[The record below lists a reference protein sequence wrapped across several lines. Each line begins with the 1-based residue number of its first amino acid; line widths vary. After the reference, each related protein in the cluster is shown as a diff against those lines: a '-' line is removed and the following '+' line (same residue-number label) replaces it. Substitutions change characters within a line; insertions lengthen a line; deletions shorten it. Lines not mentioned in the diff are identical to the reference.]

1 MDSLDIN
8 HVVIDNGVTSV
19 GGSAFAGLKS
29 LSGVTLPASVNAI
42 GGRAFSDTGLT
53 DASIP
58 AAVTSIGAGAFEN
71 CKSLSGANLP
81 SGLRELGGN
90 AFRGCSFLSGGLS
103 LPSSLKYV
111 GAGAFAGCES
121 LSGTLTIPDNILSIG
136 SGAFSGCTGLT
147 GLTIENR
154 AVPLDVGGL
163 AFSEC
168 EGLVSVSIPAPPA
181 SNVKMDESALR
192 GCKNLSEGD
201 IDDHEPGTFGSYL
214 ITFDANGGTVPV
226 SSKYSEATGYLVDI
240 PVPTRSGYDFLG
252 WYTQRDNDKGALVDD
267 STRFTSAVT
276 VYAHWAPVAGYT
288 VTFDGRGGT
297 ASTLTMQTAAGGR
310 LPYMPADPVYPGHR
324 FKCWAF
330 HPEGGSEITAATG
343 FSKNTT
349 VYAIWER
356 NEFTITFDGN
366 GGSTSTGSIKT
377 GPDGKF
383 SAGFAVPVATR
394 SGYIFDG
401 WYTGRTGGMPVS
413 SATVFDRD
421 RTVYAHWA
429 VPAVHTVKFD
439 WNDAD
444 PDAEP
449 DDPAAVPKTVTI
461 DTDGRGMIEYPVPV
475 RIGYKFLGWFTER
488 DHGTMA
494 VKLRNEAL
502 YGSKDLLHFNS
513 DSTVY
518 ARWTSPDAVKITFNA
533 GEGTFLLAGVSGSAY
548 EAYVDE
554 DGKLPYLPSSVDKPG
569 YRFEGWYTSQTGGTK
584 IDSNRVFSHDTTV
597 YAHWSPLSSA
607 IVTFDANGGKLSVGG
622 VESATYSVYV
632 GSDKKLSGLPAD
644 PEWSGRTFAGWYTAK
659 TGGMAVGTGMEFTSS
674 TTVYA
679 HWS

>member
-1 MDSLDIN
+1 MIFCSFLVTGGPCPDLVFFLFLDGWLSYGNVSRNPIPLRNVRSPPPPPAWPARRPAMGSMDIN
-8 HVVIDNGVTSV
+8 HVVIENGVTSV

-29 LSGVTLPASVNAI
+29 LSGVTLPASVNTI
-42 GGRAFSDTGLT
+42 GGRAFADTGLT
-53 DASIP
+53 DVSIP
-58 AAVTSIGAGAFEN
+58 AAVTSIDAGAFEN

-81 SGLRELGGN
+81 AGLQEIGSN
-90 AFRGCSFLSGGLS
+90 AFRGCSALSGGLS
-103 LPSSLKYV
+103 LPSSLKYI

-136 SGAFSGCTGLT
+136 SGAFSGCSGFT
-147 GLTIENR
+147 GLTIGNR
-154 AVPLDVGGL
+154 AVPLDVGSL

-168 EGLVSVSIPAPPA
+168 EGLASISIPA

-201 IDDHEPGTFGSYL
+201 VEKHEPGTFGSYL

-226 SSKYSEATGYLVDI
+226 SSKYSESGAPVAPAHPGDPVPVPVPAGYVVDI

-267 STRFTSAVT
+267 STRFTSAAT

-297 ASTLTMQTAAGGR
+297 VSTPTMQTGAGGR
-310 LPYMPADPVYPGHR
+310 LPYMPADPVYAGHR
-324 FKCWAF
+324 FKCWSF

-343 FSKNTT
+343 FSKDTT
-349 VYAIWER
+349 VYAVWER

-366 GGSTSTGSIKT
+366 GGGTSTGSVKT

-383 SAGFAVPVATR
+383 PAGFAVPVATR
-394 SGYIFDG
+394 SGYVFDG
-401 WYTGRTGGMPVS
+401 WYTRQTGGMPVS

-429 VPAVHTVKFD
+429 VPAVRTITFD
-439 WNDAD
+439 WNDGDPEAD
-444 PDAEP
+444 PP
-449 DDPAAVPKTVTI
+449 VSHKTVTI

-475 RIGYKFLGWFTER
+475 RTGYKFLGWFTER
-488 DHGTMA
+488 DHGTME

-513 DSTVY
+513 DTTVY
-518 ARWTSPDAVKITFNA
+518 ARWTSLDAVKITF
-533 GEGTFLLAGVSGSAY
+533 GTGTEFTSG
-548 EAYVDE
+548 
-554 DGKLPYLPSSVDKPG
+554 
-569 YRFEGWYTSQTGGTK
+569 
-584 IDSNRVFSHDTTV
+584 TTV
-597 YAHWSPLSSA
+597 YAHWS
-607 IVTFDANGGKLSVGG
+607 
-622 VESATYSVYV
+622 
-632 GSDKKLSGLPAD
+632 
-644 PEWSGRTFAGWYTAK
+644 
-659 TGGMAVGTGMEFTSS
+659 
-674 TTVYA
+674 
-679 HWS
+679 